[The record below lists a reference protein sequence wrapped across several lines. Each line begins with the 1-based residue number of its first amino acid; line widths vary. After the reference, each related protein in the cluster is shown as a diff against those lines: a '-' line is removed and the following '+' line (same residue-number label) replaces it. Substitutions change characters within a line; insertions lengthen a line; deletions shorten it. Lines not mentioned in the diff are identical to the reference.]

1 MDIRVIRIFSSI
13 RRTTTSHWFR
23 YCQNESDRTIYPDY
37 FNSLPIQ
44 HEEVRESVKKY
55 NLTNKTIEFDDIIQT
70 KRQTLKEV
78 NNSLKK
84 FCCHRIIDGDFNLS
98 YKENKSVHYCVL
110 CMNFF

>member
-1 MDIRVIRIFSSI
+1 MNNNSDINYLIQIKKTLIEEIRVFENCSSN
-13 RRTTTSHWFR
+13 
-23 YCQNESDRTIYPDY
+23 YDY